1 MKRVGEAFYGRT
13 QAYQAALAA
22 ADDQAL
28 AEALVRNIYG
38 GATSSAAAVSHLAA
52 YIRRL
57 ASALAV
63 QPVAALIEGH
73 VDLPDPAAIVPAVE
87 QA

>member
-1 MKRVGEAFYGRT
+1 MSGVFPSITGAGRPT
-13 QAYQAALAA
+13 ALSVPSSERAGRA
-22 ADDQAL
+22 SPLTTIGPNA
-28 AEALVRNIYG
+28 
-38 GATSSAAAVSHLAA
+38 GASAAAVSRLAA